1 MIESPL
7 IHEVFGERLRKARE
21 EAKQQAILVVLQTR
35 FASVPAEIAERLRAV
50 RALKKL
56 NALTK
61 HAAKCRDLEAFRK
74 RLSK

>member
-7 IHEVFGERLRKARE
+7 IEEYFGEELRKAKRE
-21 EAKQQAILVVLQTR
+21 AMQKAILVVLQTR
-35 FASVPAEIAERLRAV
+35 FGSVPAEIAERLRAV

-61 HAAKCRDLEAFRK
+61 HAAGCRDLEAFRK
-74 RLSK
+74 RLLK